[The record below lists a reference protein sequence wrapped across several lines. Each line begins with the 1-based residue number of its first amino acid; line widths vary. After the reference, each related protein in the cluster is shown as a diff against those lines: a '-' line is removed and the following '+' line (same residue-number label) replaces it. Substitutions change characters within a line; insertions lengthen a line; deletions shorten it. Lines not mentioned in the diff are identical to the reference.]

1 MSSVNGF
8 ENEVIGISDNVKV
21 PEHNMT
27 TTETFKR
34 ACPATETPIKD
45 KVLPNLATAF
55 EEFKNTPNNK
65 QVNIFGYKVDKIILN
80 IIFYSVVFIGILYFV
95 EKSIKTPSN
104 VKAVDSYTNK
114 HMKTAPLYIL
124 LLSSFVFGF
133 IDNLG
138 LFVASDAIE
147 GVLQKFMPD
156 ADFKTVAGISNA
168 FSDGLGAF
176 AGASIVAIL
185 TKVYGMSIS
194 PSPIQDSIGIS
205 LGCLAPV
212 VMHNMGYI

>member
-8 ENEVIGISDNVKV
+8 ENEVMGISDNVNV

-34 ACPATETPIKD
+34 KCPATETPIKD

-55 EEFKNTPNNK
+55 EEFENTPNNK
-65 QVNIFGYKVDKIILN
+65 QVNMFGYKVDKLILN
-80 IIFYSVVFIGILYFV
+80 ILFYSVVFLGILYFV

-104 VKAVDSYTNK
+104 VKAVDSYTHK
-114 HMKTAPLYIL
+114 HMKTAPIYIL
-124 LLSSFVFGF
+124 LLSPFVFGF
-133 IDNLG
+133 IDNMG
-138 LFVASDAIE
+138 MFVASDAIE
-147 GVLQKFMPD
+147 GFLQKIIPD

-168 FSDGLGAF
+168 FSDGLGVF
-176 AGASIVAIL
+176 VSASIVAIL

-194 PSPIQDSIGIS
+194 PSPIQDAIGIS

-212 VMHNMGYI
+212 VMHNMGIV